1 MKSPSLTVIVPT
13 RNRPSAISALQSVV
27 AEAAMLDHLH
37 VVVIDDHS
45 DDGSHRAVAA
55 WAAVQGARATFRRN
69 ARQRGPGASRNLGLD
84 LATGDYTLFLDS
96 DDRIAPGA
104 IGRMLLTAATESAD
118 MLFASCDWDMAG
130 VPADLAH
137 ARNIQAT
144 EVIDGE
150 YAEAL
155 GIAGKLFRT
164 EFLRATGLRFSE
176 ERMWG
181 EAKPLVA
188 AALIRAR
195 RVSLLPGRACVRLGT
210 DALSLEFAHDTTI
223 ARLFTAL
230 ETLDAIDA
238 AGAGRPMTTNIRT
251 EVFRRNVIVA
261 IERVLARAEVTVDE
275 ATLLQAAIARH
286 LDEAMLDSLPAQD
299 VALIERLLAPFAPA
313 PASTPI
319 PARAPAAQMACE
331 D

>member
-1 MKSPSLTVIVPT
+1 MPMKSPSLTVIVPT

-69 ARQRGPGASRNLGLD
+69 ARQRGPGASRNIGLD

-96 DDRIAPGA
+96 DDRLEPGA
-104 IGRMLLTAATESAD
+104 IAAMLMTASDEAAD
-118 MLFASCDWDMAG
+118 ILFARCDWDMAG
-130 VPADLAH
+130 VPAELARR
-137 ARNIQAT
+137 RNLQAT

-150 YAEAL
+150 LGEAL
-155 GIAGKLFRT
+155 SVAGKLFRT

-181 EAKPLVA
+181 ESKPLVA
-188 AALIRAR
+188 SALIRAR
-195 RVSLLPGRACVRLGT
+195 RVSVLADRRCVRLGT
-210 DALSLEFAHDTTI
+210 DAQSLELSQDSVL
-223 ARLFTAL
+223 ARLSTAL

-251 EVFRRNVIVA
+251 EVFRSNVVSAVA
-261 IERVLARAEVTVDE
+261 ILLARGEVTVDE

-286 LDEAMLDSLPAQD
+286 LDEAMLDTLAPAD
-299 VALIERLLAPFAPA
+299 VALIERLFAPFVPATEGSAPE
-313 PASTPI
+313 
-319 PARAPAAQMACE
+319 ARQMA
-331 D
+331 